1 MIYKNVLFDLD
12 GTLLPM
18 DMDAFTKLYFGTLSK
33 RFCPILS
40 VEPETLVNAVWKGT
54 SAMIKNDN
62 SKTNKERFWEV
73 ASQECSMDLTPYIEQ
88 FDDYYLTEFIE
99 AKKATHTTPY
109 SKKCVEFIKQKLPEG
124 GKLIAATNP
133 IFPEVATM
141 RRLNWAEVSPNN
153 FDYITVYENSGFC
166 KPNLEYYK
174 MICDKCGIKPEESIM
189 IGNDVDEDM
198 VAAELGFDTY
208 LVTDAMLNRKGKD
221 YSNHKHGTF
230 KELFDFLCGIY
241 K

>member
-1 MIYKNVLFDLD
+1 MYKNVLFDLD

-18 DMDAFTKLYFGTLSK
+18 DMDAFTKLYFSSLCK
-33 RFCPILS
+33 RFCPVLS
-40 VEPETLVNAVWKGT
+40 VAPDNLINAVWKGT
-54 SAMIKNDN
+54 AAMIKNDN
-62 SKTNKERFWEV
+62 SKTNKELFWEV
-73 ASQECSMDLTPYIEQ
+73 ASDACGMDLTSYIEQ
-88 FDDYYLTEFIE
+88 FDDYYLSEFIE
-99 AKKATHTTPY
+99 AKRATQPTPY
-109 SKKCVEFIKQKLPEG
+109 AGKCVELIRKNLPKE

-141 RRLNWAEVSPNN
+141 RRLNWAEVSPND

-198 VAAELGFDTY
+198 IAAELGFDTY
-208 LVTDAMLNRKGKD
+208 LVTDTMINKKDKD
-221 YSNHKHGTF
+221 YSIHKHGTF
-230 KELFDFLCGIY
+230 EELYDFLCGIY

>member
-1 MIYKNVLFDLD
+1 MMYKNVLFDLD

-18 DMDAFTKLYFGTLSK
+18 NMDAFTKLYFSSLCK
-33 RFCPILS
+33 RFCPVLDIVPDS
-40 VEPETLVNAVWKGT
+40 LVNAVWKGT
-54 SAMIKNDN
+54 AAMIKNDN

-73 ASQECSMDLTPYIEQ
+73 ASKECGMDLTPYIEQ
-88 FDDYYLTEFIE
+88 FDDYYLSEFIE
-99 AKKATHTTPY
+99 AKRATQPTPFA
-109 SKKCVEFIKQKLPEG
+109 KKCIELIRKNLPEG

-141 RRLNWAEVSPNN
+141 RRLNWAEVSPNY

-174 MICDKCGIKPEESIM
+174 MICDKCGIRPDESLM

-208 LVTDAMLNRKGKD
+208 LVTDTMINRKNKD
-221 YSNHKHGTF
+221 ISKYKHGSF
-230 KELFDFLCGIY
+230 EELFGYLAEVY

>member
-1 MIYKNVLFDLD
+1 MYKNVLFDLD

-18 DMDAFTKLYFGTLSK
+18 DMDVFTKLYFNSINK
-33 RFCPILS
+33 RFCPILG
-40 VEPETLVNAVWKGT
+40 VEPETLVNAMWKGT
-54 SAMIKNDN
+54 AAMIKNDN
-62 SKTNKERFWEV
+62 SKMNKEVFWTV
-73 ASQECSMDLTPYIEQ
+73 ASEACNMDLTPYTEQ
-88 FDDYYLTEFIE
+88 FDDYYLSEFIE
-99 AKKATHTTPY
+99 VKRAAQPTPY
-109 SKKCVEFIKQKLPEG
+109 AQKCVELVKNNLPEG

-141 RRLNWAEVSPNN
+141 RRLNWADVSPNY

-174 MICDKCGIKPEESIM
+174 MICDKCDIKPEESIM

-198 VAAELGFDTY
+198 IASKLGFDTY
-208 LVTDAMLNRKGKD
+208 LVTDTMINRQNKD
-221 YSNHKHGTF
+221 ISKYKHGTF
-230 KELFDFLCGIY
+230 EELFGYLAEIC

>member
-1 MIYKNVLFDLD
+1 MYKNVLFDLD

-18 DMDAFTKLYFGTLSK
+18 DMDAFTKLYFSSLCK
-33 RFCPILS
+33 RFCPVLS
-40 VEPETLVNAVWKGT
+40 IFPDNLVHAVWKGT
-54 SAMIKNDN
+54 AAMIKNDN
-62 SKTNKERFWEV
+62 STTNKERFWKA
-73 ASQECSMDLTPYIEQ
+73 ASDECGMDLTRYIEQ
-88 FDDYYLTEFIE
+88 FDDYYLSEFIE
-99 AKKATHTTPY
+99 AKRATQPTPY
-109 SKKCVEFIKQKLPEG
+109 AKKCVELIRNNLPED

-208 LVTDAMLNRKGKD
+208 LVTDTMINKNGKD
-221 YSNHKHGTF
+221 YSSLKHGTF
-230 KELFDFLCGIY
+230 VELYDFLCSIY